1 MLAYAGAL
9 EARQIPA
16 SGGRHLPELGVL
28 IELGEPLQ
36 VQAVDEDSAL
46 VHARRGGGE
55 RAFLSSIERTALQ
68 MPMVRFARAPG
79 HPRFLLH
86 PARSLVRRG
95 AAPHHAGKRPE
106 APARFRSSMAHI

>member
-68 MPMVRFARAPG
+68 MPMVRFARAQG

-86 PARSLVRRG
+86 PASSLVR
-95 AAPHHAGKRPE
+95 PE
-106 APARFRSSMAHI
+106 PSPPTEGEGP